1 MPDLDAALRALC
13 EACGVACGYHEISG
27 RWVETPRETLIH
39 LLETLGVRIASADDC
54 ETALRELERARWM
67 RTLEPVH
74 LIEAGCGG
82 PAVGLRL
89 PETRLESVIEWRLV
103 LESGEARTGRCRVGE
118 LPTSEQHRVDG
129 VRHHVRWLHLGEPL
143 PAGYHLLRVTQDAPA
158 ADALEAIVVSAP
170 VRCWRPEG
178 FDHGE
183 RAWGLA
189 VQLYALRSADDWG
202 IGDFGTLARLAD
214 FAAARGADL
223 IGLNPLH
230 ALFPDEPGR
239 ASPYSPSS
247 RCWLNPVYIDVEE
260 VPDVRDDAA
269 LRQRIAA
276 QAFQDRLAAL
286 RSAELVDHPGVVAAK
301 LEVLRLAW
309 QRFVRVELAA
319 RTARGQAFR
328 AFQHEGGAALRRFA
342 LFEAIQSHRHA
353 EHEGT
358 WGWPVWP
365 EVLRDPTSPAVLGF
379 EAAHRDEVEFREYL
393 QWLAATQL
401 AGVAAHCASL
411 GMRIGLYRDL
421 AVSVDPGGAD
431 VWTGRAHYAHDTGI
445 GAPPDDF
452 NRQGQDWGLPP
463 PLPGR
468 LRELGHAPFI
478 RALRANMRGAGALRI
493 DHVMQLMR
501 LFWIPRGQG
510 PSAGGYVG
518 YPLDELAAII
528 ALESHRARCMV
539 IGEDLGTVPDP
550 VRRMMERRG
559 MLAYRLLY
567 FERVGD
573 GQFVPASAFPRDA
586 LVAASTHDLPTL
598 AAWWSGEDVAL
609 REALGLLPPEF
620 PAPRLLAERALDRA
634 RLLRA
639 LGREGNEADAPMNAG
654 LSAAIHRH
662 LASTPCCLMTVQ
674 LEDLLGVTAQTNLP
688 GTVEAHPNWRRRL
701 PVTVEALGTLEAVRT
716 VLDAV
721 VAQRGRPAGV

>member
-1 MPDLDAALRALC
+1 MSDPDAALKALC
-13 EACGVACGYHEISG
+13 EACGVATGYHEISG

-39 LLETLGVRIASADDC
+39 LLETLGVRAASAGDF
-54 ETALRELERARWM
+54 ETALRELEHARWT
-67 RTLEPVH
+67 RALEPVH

-82 PAVGLRL
+82 PAIGLRL
-89 PETRLESVIEWRLV
+89 PETRLEAVLEWRLV
-103 LESGEARTGRCRVGE
+103 LESGEARAGRCRVGE
-118 LPTSEQHRVDG
+118 LPTSEEHPVDG
-129 VRHHVRWLHLGEPL
+129 VRHHVRWLHLGEAL
-143 PAGYHLLRVTQDAPA
+143 PAGYHRLRVTQDAA
-158 ADALEAIVVSAP
+158 VDALEALVVSAP

-178 FDHGE
+178 FDRGE

-202 IGDFGTLARLAD
+202 IGDFGTLAQLVD

-230 ALFPDEPGR
+230 ALFPDEPAR

-247 RCWLNPVYIDVEE
+247 RCWLNPVYIDVEA
-260 VPDVRDDAA
+260 VPDVRHDGA

-276 QAFQDRLAAL
+276 QGFQDRLAAL
-286 RSAELVDHPGVVAAK
+286 RATELVDHPGVVAVK
-301 LEVLRLAW
+301 LEILRLAW
-309 QRFVRVELAA
+309 QRFVREELAA
-319 RTARGQAFR
+319 RSARGLAFR
-328 AFQHEGGAALRRFA
+328 AFQQEGGGALRRFA
-342 LFEAIQSHRHA
+342 LFEAIQSRLHA
-353 EHEGT
+353 DDEAT
-358 WGWPVWP
+358 WGWPAWP
-365 EVLRDPTSPAVLGF
+365 EALRDPASPAVLDF
-379 EAAHRDEVEFREYL
+379 ESAHRDEIEFREYL

-401 AGVAAHCASL
+401 AGVAARCASL

-431 VWTGRAHYAHDTGI
+431 VWTGRAHYAADTGI

-463 PLPGR
+463 SLPGR

-478 RALRANMRGAGALRI
+478 RALRANMRDAGALRI

-501 LFWIPRGQG
+501 LFWVPRGRG

-518 YPLDELAAII
+518 YPLDELAAIV
-528 ALESHRARCMV
+528 ALESHRNRCMV

-567 FERVGD
+567 FERSGD
-573 GQFVPASAFPRDA
+573 GQFVAPGALPTDA

-639 LGREGNEADAPMNAG
+639 LALDGNEADAPMNAG

-662 LASTPCCLMTVQ
+662 LASAPCCLMTVQ
-674 LEDLLGVTAQTNLP
+674 LEDLLGVTAQANLP
-688 GTVEAHPNWRRRL
+688 GTVDAHPNWRRRL
-701 PVTVEALGTLEAVRT
+701 PVTVEALATFEDVRT

-721 VAQRGRPAGV
+721 AAQRGRPAGG

>member
-1 MPDLDAALRALC
+1 MSDPDAALKALC
-13 EACGVACGYHEISG
+13 EACGVAVGYHEISG

-39 LLETLGVRIASADDC
+39 LLETLGVRVPGAGDF
-54 ETALRELERARWM
+54 ETALREFERGRWARM
-67 RTLEPVH
+67 LEPVH

-82 PAVGLRL
+82 PAIGLRL
-89 PETRLESVIEWRLV
+89 PETRLEEALQWRLM
-103 LESGEARTGRCRVGE
+103 LESGEVRTGIRRVGD
-118 LPTSEQHRVDG
+118 LPTSEEHRVDG

-143 PAGYHLLRVTQDAPA
+143 PAGYHRLRVTQDGA
-158 ADALEAIVVSAP
+158 AGDALEALVVSAP
-170 VRCWRPEG
+170 VRCWRPDGFEG
-178 FDHGE
+178 GA

-230 ALFPDEPGR
+230 ALFPDEPAR

-247 RCWLNPVYIDVEE
+247 RCWLNPVYIDVEA

-269 LRQRIAA
+269 LRQRITA
-276 QAFQDRLAAL
+276 QAFRDRLAAL
-286 RSAELVDHPGVVAAK
+286 RATELIDPAGVLATK

-309 QRFVRVELAA
+309 RRFVREELGAQ
-319 RTARGQAFR
+319 TPRGQAFR
-328 AFQHEGGAALRRFA
+328 AFQHEGGGALRRFA
-342 LFEAIQSHRHA
+342 LFEAIQSYRHA
-353 EHEGT
+353 QDERT

-365 EVLRDPTSPAVLGF
+365 EALRDPASPAVLGF
-379 EAAHRDEVEFREYL
+379 ESAHRDEVEFREYL
-393 QWLAATQL
+393 QWLAAAQL
-401 AGVAAHCASL
+401 AAVAAHCASL

-421 AVSVDPGGAD
+421 AVSVDPGGSD
-431 VWTGRAHYAHDTGI
+431 VWTGRAHYADDTGI

-463 PLPGR
+463 PLPER
-468 LRELGHAPFI
+468 LRELGHAPFV
-478 RALRANMRGAGALRI
+478 RALRANMRDAGALRI

-501 LFWIPRGQG
+501 LFWVPRGRG
-510 PSAGGYVG
+510 AEAGGYVA
-518 YPLDELAAII
+518 YPLDELAAIV
-528 ALESHRARCMV
+528 ALESHRNRCMV

-550 VRRMMERRG
+550 VRRMMDRRG

-567 FERVGD
+567 FERD
-573 GQFVPASAFPRDA
+573 GTGEFLAADAFPPDA

-598 AAWWSGEDVAL
+598 SAWWSGEDVAL
-609 REALGLLPPEF
+609 REVLGLLPPEF
-620 PAPRLLAERALDRA
+620 AAPRLLAERAQDRA

-639 LGREGNEADAPMNAG
+639 LGRDPSEADAPMHAG

-674 LEDLLGVTAQTNLP
+674 LEDLLGVTSQANLP
-688 GTVEAHPNWRRRL
+688 GTVDVHPNWRRRL
-701 PVTVEALGTLEAVRT
+701 PVTVEALGTLEDVRT

-721 VAQRGRPAGV
+721 ASQRGRPAVG